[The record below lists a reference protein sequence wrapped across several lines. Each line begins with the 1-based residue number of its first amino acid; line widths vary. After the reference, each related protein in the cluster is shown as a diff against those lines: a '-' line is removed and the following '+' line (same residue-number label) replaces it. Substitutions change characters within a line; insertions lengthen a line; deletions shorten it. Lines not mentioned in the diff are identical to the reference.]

1 MSFDQDPTEEVTMAA
16 SDLAQLV
23 AERDKLATALRNLMQ
38 AADNIGHC
46 EGGLDG
52 KYELDDASVA
62 ADKILKELNL

>member
-1 MSFDQDPTEEVTMAA
+1 MTFYYDNDEVTMSK

-23 AERDKLATALRNLMQ
+23 SERDNLATALRNLMQ

-52 KYELDDASVA
+52 KNELDDASIV